1 MLAVRVIPC
10 LLYKDE
16 GLVKTVKF
24 KNPAYVGDA
33 VNAIKIYDEK
43 EVDELVFLDIT
54 ASAENRAPDLKVI
67 EKIASECFMPL
78 TYGGG
83 VTTLEQVR
91 QILRIG
97 VEKVS
102 FNSAAINNP
111 QVITGSAKTFGT
123 QCIVVAVDVR
133 HNFWGKYEV
142 YGNRGTRGT
151 KVNPIDF
158 ARRMEDAGAGE
169 IFLTAIDREGTWQ
182 GFDLDLIKK
191 VSDAVK
197 IPVIAHGG
205 AGTLGHIEDA
215 VKLGCAAAVALGSM
229 VVYQRKGMGVL
240 INFPKRKDLI
250 ERLGM
255 RNGMIAPV

>member
-1 MLAVRVIPC
+1 MPC
-10 LLYKDE
+10 LLFQNE

-33 VNAIKIYDEK
+33 VNAVKIYNEK

-54 ASAENRAPDLKVI
+54 ASAENRAPDLATI

-83 VTTLEQVR
+83 VSALEQVR
-91 QILRIG
+91 QILRVG

-111 QVITGSAKTFGT
+111 QVVSETAKAFGT
-123 QCIVVAVDVR
+123 QCVVVSIDIKK
-133 HNFWGKYEV
+133 NFWGKYEV
-142 YGNRGTRGT
+142 YANRGTRSV
-151 KVNPIDF
+151 KMNPVDF
-158 ARRMEDAGAGE
+158 ARRMEETGAGE

-182 GFDLDLIKK
+182 GFDLDLIKR

-215 VKLGCAAAVALGSM
+215 VKIGKASAVALGSM
-229 VVYQRKGMGVL
+229 VVYQKKGMGVL
-240 INFPKRKDLI
+240 VNFPKRKDLV
-250 ERLGM
+250 ERLGTKNATS
-255 RNGMIAPV
+255 RAV